1 MSRAYLRLRGRFIIC
16 ALRERGNDTTTN
28 TQQEIDMRTLETEL
42 NSETYRKLEKA
53 AHASGYSTAEDYA
66 AALTAEKVGRGAT
79 AKRVKTELSPKTAL
93 KIAKVAEANG
103 QSMGEAVASL
113 LAKSVGHAA
122 GTTRR
127 TRTGRAR
134 QQGRVG
140 RSTTPT
146 KSRQSQGVRFS
157 VALTEREARRVK
169 EAARREGLLDGL
181 TFSEIAHRL
190 LVSFADCHLGGEA

>member
-16 ALRERGNDTTTN
+16 ALRERGNDTTTTK
-28 TQQEIDMRTLETEL
+28 TQQEIDMRTLATEL
-42 NSETYRKLEKA
+42 NNTR
-53 AHASGYSTAEDYA
+53 
-66 AALTAEKVGRGAT
+66 T

-113 LAKSVGHAA
+113 LAKSVGHAAA

-169 EAARREGLLDGL
+169 EAARRDGLLDGL

>member
-1 MSRAYLRLRGRFIIC
+1 
-16 ALRERGNDTTTN
+16 
-28 TQQEIDMRTLETEL
+28 MRTLATEL
-42 NSETYRKLEKA
+42 NNTR
-53 AHASGYSTAEDYA
+53 
-66 AALTAEKVGRGAT
+66 T
-79 AKRVKTELSPKTAL
+79 AKRVKVELSPTRAL

-122 GTTRR
+122 AGTSRR

-146 KSRQSQGVRFS
+146 KSRVQSQGVRFS
-157 VALTEREARRVK
+157 VALTGREVRRVK

-181 TFSEIAHRL
+181 TLSEIAHHL
-190 LVSFADCHLGGEA
+190 LVTFADCHLDGEA

>member
-1 MSRAYLRLRGRFIIC
+1 
-16 ALRERGNDTTTN
+16 
-28 TQQEIDMRTLETEL
+28 MRTLATEL

-53 AHASGYSTAEDYA
+53 AHASGYSTAEGYA

-122 GTTRR
+122 GTSRR

-190 LVSFADCHLGGEA
+190 LVTFAGCHLGGEA

>member
-1 MSRAYLRLRGRFIIC
+1 LASPPDRS
-16 ALRERGNDTTTN
+16 TPTTN

-79 AKRVKTELSPKTAL
+79 AKRVKVELSPTRAL

-122 GTTRR
+122 AGTSRR

-190 LVSFADCHLGGEA
+190 LVTFADCHLGGEA

>member
-1 MSRAYLRLRGRFIIC
+1 
-16 ALRERGNDTTTN
+16 
-28 TQQEIDMRTLETEL
+28 MRTLATEL
-42 NSETYRKLEKA
+42 NNTR
-53 AHASGYSTAEDYA
+53 
-66 AALTAEKVGRGAT
+66 T
-79 AKRVKTELSPKTAL
+79 AKRVKVELSPTRAL

-113 LAKSVGHAA
+113 LAKSVGQAA
-122 GTTRR
+122 GTSRR
-127 TRTGRAR
+127 PTTGRAR
-134 QQGRVG
+134 QQGRVD

-146 KSRQSQGVRFS
+146 KSRQSQGVRFP

-190 LVSFADCHLGGEA
+190 LVSFADCHLDGEA